1 MPERMLGFRQG
12 KYKFS
17 LLVGLWKRTYQLVN
31 AKGNDYMIKLII
43 CLFYIS
49 GFLII
54 WAMIG
59 YPLSIKFLGKI
70 YKNRRIE
77 KDYSHQPTVTVII
90 VAHNE
95 EKVILDKLN
104 NVIEID
110 YPKNKIE
117 FIIASDNSTDKTNDI
132 VRQFIKDH
140 PDIRIQLY
148 ETKSRKGKTNAQNEA
163 SKIVTTEYIVMTD
176 ANSILDKNSI
186 KELMAAFISSDIAY
200 VSGRLVYINK
210 DISETSIAES
220 SYWDFDL
227 SIREIEGK
235 IQTITA
241 GNGAIYACRTKD
253 YYDFDPIECHDSAMP
268 VYYAL
273 QRKRAIANHGA
284 IAYEKTGENVL
295 DEFKR
300 KVRMN
305 RVMIRHILPD
315 IRVFNFFRYKW
326 FSYFYFGHRTCRYL
340 LWILHLI
347 LLLCNII
354 IVNYS
359 WFYLLILIG
368 QILFCLLVIIKA
380 VTKSKNRILTMAY
393 YYVVTI
399 IAQWIGAINILTGKA
414 KPYWEKV
421 ESTR

>member
-1 MPERMLGFRQG
+1 MTGF
-12 KYKFS
+12 
-17 LLVGLWKRTYQLVN
+17 
-31 AKGNDYMIKLII
+31 II

-59 YPLSIKFLGKI
+59 YPLSIKLIGKI
-70 YKNRRIE
+70 YKNRRLE
-77 KDYSHQPTVTVII
+77 KDYSHQPTVAVII

-95 EKVILDKLN
+95 EKVILDKLK

-110 YPKNKIE
+110 YPKNKID
-117 FIIASDNSTDKTNDI
+117 FIVASDNSTDKTNDI
-132 VRQFIKDH
+132 VRQFINEH
-140 PDIRIQLY
+140 PGIRMQLY
-148 ETKSRKGKTNAQNEA
+148 EAKARKGKTNAQNEA
-163 SKIVTTEYIVMTD
+163 RRIVTAEYIVMTD
-176 ANSILDKNSI
+176 ANSILDRNSI
-186 KELMAAFISSDIAY
+186 KELMAVFTSGDIAY
-200 VSGRLVYINK
+200 VTGRLVYINK
-210 DISETSIAES
+210 DISEISSAES
-220 SYWDFDL
+220 NYWDIDL
-227 SIREIEGK
+227 SIRETEGR

-241 GNGAIYACRTKD
+241 GNGALYACRTND

-273 QRKRAIANHGA
+273 QGKRAIANHDA
-284 IAYEKTGENVL
+284 IAYEKAGENVI

-305 RVMIRHILPD
+305 RVIFEYILPD
-315 IRVFNFFRYKW
+315 IRVFNFFKYKW

-354 IVNYS
+354 LAGCS
-359 WFYLLILIG
+359 WFYLLILTG
-368 QILFCLLVIIKA
+368 QILFYLLVLIKA
-380 VTKSKNRILTMAY
+380 VTKAKNRFLTMAY